1 MTKGK
6 TTKKEPVTLE
16 KADTKNFLTVEE
28 AANELGLKPTV
39 IRNYLSE
46 GAMVKYKF
54 KTLTLL
60 STKEVEAWKE
70 RQKPRS

>member
-1 MTKGK
+1 MAKSK
-6 TTKKEPVTLE
+6 TTKKEPITLE
-16 KADTKNFLTVEE
+16 KADAKSFLTVEE

-39 IRNYLSE
+39 IRNYLSD
-46 GAMVKYKF
+46 GTMLKYKF

>member
-6 TTKKEPVTLE
+6 TIKAEPITLE
-16 KADTKNFLTVEE
+16 KADAKSFFTVEE

-46 GAMVKYKF
+46 SKMVKYKF

>member
-1 MTKGK
+1 MAEGK
-6 TTKKEPVTLE
+6 TLKR
-16 KADTKNFLTVEE
+16 ADAESYLTVEE

-46 GAMVKYKF
+46 GKMAKYKF

>member
-1 MTKGK
+1 MHIMAESK
-6 TTKKEPVTLE
+6 TLK
-16 KADTKNFLTVEE
+16 KADTESFLTVEE

-46 GAMVKYKF
+46 GRLTAYKF

-60 STKEVEAWKE
+60 KKDEVEAWKD
-70 RQKPRS
+70 RQRQR